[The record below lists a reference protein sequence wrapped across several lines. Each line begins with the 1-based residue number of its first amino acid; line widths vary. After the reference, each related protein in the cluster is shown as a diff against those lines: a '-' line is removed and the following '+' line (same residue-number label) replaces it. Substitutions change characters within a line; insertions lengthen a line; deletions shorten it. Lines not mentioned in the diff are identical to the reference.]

1 MTIATPVAP
10 TRSGGWPVDVLL
22 VALLTLPWLWPF
34 ASGPTPSVMPRL
46 VSLACGVLFLLVF
59 QATRPGHDLAGL
71 LTKALLV
78 AALVSGVIGLLQY
91 FGASSALAPWVNVT
105 VPGYAFGNLRQ
116 RNQLGSLL
124 NIGLAVLVWSAWTRQ
139 FRAAID
145 ARPDLGA
152 GRPATWRAGAK
163 VVGPL
168 LLALVLLVGANAA
181 TTSRTGLVQLVAL
194 LVLALVWRRQAAPGT
209 WAILG
214 GAVLIYALAS
224 VLLPLLAGMDPFA
237 SGIAARF
244 SDGGQSCESRIILW
258 HNVLQL
264 IAQKPWFGWGW
275 GELDYAHFITLYP
288 GARFCDILDNAHN
301 LPLHLAVELGVP
313 VAAVF
318 CGLVAWLVVRAR
330 PWREVDVDRQMAWAV
345 LAMIALHSMLEYPLW
360 YGPFQVTTL
369 LAVWILWRT
378 PPRRA
383 GTVVEPSQ
391 AERAPAP
398 APALRQGS
406 GLSALVATCA
416 VLLLLALAYAAWD
429 YRRVSQIY
437 LAPSLR
443 ASAYR
448 EHTMEKIQ
456 DSWMF
461 QNQVRFA
468 ELTLTT
474 VTPDNAAHVYAS
486 AGALLHFS
494 PESRVVEKRIDS
506 ALVLGRDDEAAYYM
520 LRYRN
525 AFPAEFARWEQRASY
540 GPLPKID
547 P

>member
-10 TRSGGWPVDVLL
+10 PRSGGWPVQVLL
-22 VALLTLPWLWPF
+22 VALLTLPWIWPF

-46 VSLACGVLFLLVF
+46 VALACGLLFLLVF
-59 QATRPGHDLAGL
+59 LAIRRPGQDLAGL
-71 LTKALLV
+71 LTKGLLV

-145 ARPDLGA
+145 TGPAVGA
-152 GRPATWRAGAK
+152 GRSATGRAGAK

-194 LVLALVWRRQAAPGT
+194 LVLALIWRRQAAPGT

-214 GAVLIYALAS
+214 GAVLVYAVAS
-224 VLLPLLAGMDPFA
+224 MLLPLLAGMDPFA

-244 SDGGQSCESRIILW
+244 SDGGRGCESRIILW
-258 HNVLQL
+258 QNVLQL

-275 GELDYAHFITLYP
+275 GELDYAHFITVYP

-313 VAAVF
+313 VAAAL

-330 PWREVDVDRQMAWAV
+330 PWREADADRQMAWSV

-360 YGPFQVTTL
+360 YGPFQLTTL
-369 LAVWILWRT
+369 LALWILWRT
-378 PPRRA
+378 PPR
-383 GTVVEPSQ
+383 TVGAVIEASP
-391 AERAPAP
+391 AAPTQQ
-398 APALRQGS
+398 QGS
-406 GLSALVATCA
+406 RPSAVVGTCA

-448 EHTMEKIQ
+448 EDTMEKIQ
-456 DSWMF
+456 DSWLF
-461 QNQVRFA
+461 QKQVRFA
-468 ELTLTT
+468 DLTLTT

-520 LRYRN
+520 VRYRN
-525 AFPAEFARWEQRASY
+525 AFPAEYARWEQRASY
-540 GPLPKID
+540 GPLPKIE

>member
-1 MTIATPVAP
+1 
-10 TRSGGWPVDVLL
+10 
-22 VALLTLPWLWPF
+22 
-34 ASGPTPSVMPRL
+34 MPRL
-46 VSLACGVLFLLVF
+46 VSLACGLLFLLVF
-59 QATRPGHDLAGL
+59 LATRRPGQDPAGL
-71 LTKALLV
+71 LTKGLLV
-78 AALVSGVIGLLQY
+78 AALVSAAIGLLQY
-91 FGASSALAPWVNVT
+91 FGASPALAPWVNIT

-145 ARPDLGA
+145 TGPAVGA
-152 GRPATWRAGAK
+152 GRSATGRAGAK

-194 LVLALVWRRQAAPGT
+194 LVLALIWRRQAAPGT

-214 GAVLIYALAS
+214 GAVLVYAVAS
-224 VLLPLLAGMDPFA
+224 MLLPLLAGMDPFA

-244 SDGGQSCESRIILW
+244 SDGGQSCGSRIVLW

-275 GELDYAHFITLYP
+275 GELDYAHFITVYP
-288 GARFCDILDNAHN
+288 GARFCEILDNAHN

-313 VAAVF
+313 VAVGV
-318 CGLVAWLVVRAR
+318 CGFVAWLIWHAK
-330 PWREVDVDRQMAWAV
+330 PWRALDADRQMAWAV
-345 LAMIALHSMLEYPLW
+345 LVMIGLHSMLEYPLW

-378 PPRRA
+378 PPRMVGA
-383 GTVVEPSQ
+383 VVESIQ
-391 AERAPAP
+391 AAPTP
-398 APALRQGS
+398 TSVPGPALRQGF
-406 GLSALVATCA
+406 GPSAVVATGA

-448 EHTMEKIQ
+448 EDTMRKVQ
-456 DSWMF
+456 DSWLF
-461 QNQVRFA
+461 QKQVRFA
-468 ELTLTT
+468 DLTLTT

-520 LRYRN
+520 VRYRN
-525 AFPAEFARWEQRASY
+525 AFPAEYARWEQRASY
-540 GPLPKID
+540 GPLPKIE